1 MYLYMLML
9 SCGLLAAILYYS
21 LATAPLIKTAT
32 SSDDFFGLQMYE
44 GTTDCSN
51 WHACLYKK
59 SQGANP
65 TVSSLSCACTS
76 QAGKLSSMT
85 QFPSPPKPIEY
96 SDWCENTD
104 RLEKFAATQPAVQAS
119 RASNQEDIR
128 AFNFFS
134 SQSTC
139 NAAHNASSTSEYISF
154 SGTSQSAVLLNMQ
167 EWQAA
172 AATAVGVSSSLRFA
186 QSSVPTSTLAAQWL
200 IRDAYLEVGVS
211 ANQAAKDKLNAES
224 GLSKTA
230 ASGTLIENSLYL
242 SRAF

>member
-1 MYLYMLML
+1 MY
-9 SCGLLAAILYYS
+9 
-21 LATAPLIKTAT
+21 
-32 SSDDFFGLQMYE
+32 Q

-51 WHACLYKK
+51 WHACLYMK

-85 QFPSPPKPIEY
+85 LFPQPPKPIEY

-104 RLEKFAATQPAVQAS
+104 RLEKYAATLPPVQS
-119 RASNQEDIR
+119 TRATTQEDIR

-134 SQSTC
+134 TQAAC
-139 NAAHNASSTSEYISF
+139 NSAHNASATSEYIAF
-154 SGTSQSAVLLNMQ
+154 SGTSQSSVLLNMQ

-186 QSSVPTSTLAAQWL
+186 QSSVPTLTSAAEWL
-200 IRDAYLEVGVS
+200 LRDAYLEVGVS
-211 ANQAAKDKLNAES
+211 ANQAAKDKLNAEM
-224 GLSKTA
+224 GLTKTA
-230 ASGTLIENSLYL
+230 ASGTLNKNSLCL
-242 SRAF
+242 SRAFE